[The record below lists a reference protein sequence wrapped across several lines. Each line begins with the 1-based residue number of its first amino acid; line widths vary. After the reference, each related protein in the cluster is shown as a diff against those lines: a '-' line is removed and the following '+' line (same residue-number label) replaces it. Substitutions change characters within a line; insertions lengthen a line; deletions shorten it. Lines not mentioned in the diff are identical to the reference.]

1 MTLIE
6 EAEAMAERLGELADS
21 QEDLAPYD
29 CVNDSGDLRDAA
41 AIIRRM
47 VAELRHYVAKA
58 RNV

>member
-6 EAEAMAERLGELADS
+6 EAEAMAERLDELADS

-29 CVNDSGDLRDAA
+29 CVNDSGDLHEAA

-47 VAELRHYVAKA
+47 VAELRSK
-58 RNV
+58 